1 MIDLHPVT
9 LADKAWIDPL
19 VWAEGSSSAD
29 YNFGN
34 IFMWDHAFHQ
44 LVGRVNDR
52 VIVMICAEGDPFFA
66 WPVGKGDVYP
76 VIEAMRAHAKEQGFP
91 FLLRGVTAE
100 HLPILD
106 ELYGR
111 ENYTAEPGRDYWDY
125 LYTVDKLAELRGKK
139 LHGKRNHI
147 HRFEE
152 QNDWRFEPMEARHF
166 PACIELLDMWMA
178 SCGEDEQDGI
188 FDEYAALQLAFR
200 HFDDLRLDGG
210 VLYSGDTLIAF
221 TVGEPI
227 CEHTFDVHFEK
238 AMSLIQGS
246 YPMINREFVRYIR
259 EKYPNIQWINREDD
273 TGRLSLRKSKESYY
287 PDRMV
292 EKYTVVFNDD

>member
-1 MIDLHPVT
+1 MIELHPVT
-9 LADKAWIDPL
+9 LADKAWVDPL
-19 VWAEGSSSAD
+19 VWAEGSASAD
-29 YNFGN
+29 FNFGN
-34 IFMWDHAFHQ
+34 MFLWDHAFCQ
-44 LVGRVNDR
+44 RIGRIGDR
-52 VIVMICAEGDPFFA
+52 VIAMPCYCEKPFFA
-66 WPVGKGDVYP
+66 WPVGTGDIRP
-76 VIEAMRAHAKEQGFP
+76 VLEELRAYAAEQGFP
-91 FLLRGVTAE
+91 LTLRGVTAE
-100 HLPILD
+100 HLSILD
-106 ELYGR
+106 ELYGGK
-111 ENYTAEPGRDYWDY
+111 YTLEADRDYWDY
-125 LYTVDKLAELRGKK
+125 LYTVEKLAELKGKK

-152 QNDWRFEPMEARHF
+152 QNDWRFEPMESRHF
-166 PACIELLDMWMA
+166 PACKELLDMWMA

-188 FDEYAALQLAFR
+188 FDEYEALQKAFL
-200 HFDDLRLDGG
+200 HYEELGLDGG

-221 TVGEPI
+221 TIGEPI

-259 EKYPNIQWINREDD
+259 EKYPSIQWINREDD

-292 EKYTVVFNDD
+292 EKYTVVIPND